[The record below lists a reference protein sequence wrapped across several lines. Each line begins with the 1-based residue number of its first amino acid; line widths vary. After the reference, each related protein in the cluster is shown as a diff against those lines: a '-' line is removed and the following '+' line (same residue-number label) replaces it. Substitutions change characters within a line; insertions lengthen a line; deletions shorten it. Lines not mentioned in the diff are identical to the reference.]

1 MGLFDIFKNVTTK
14 FTSKGQAK
22 LPEAQF
28 INSATADKAFIHE
41 NAYIEAYTK
50 QLNTKPSNIICL
62 EDNGKIIK
70 MKHND
75 SDMQVK
81 SVKKLKESLK
91 VEDGRQIDLYRG
103 ILEKDEKKKLVY
115 FGLES
120 GVNLHDALKDKNKKY
135 KVSNKITK
143 MFTMT
148 QDKIPSKFVGSLVE
162 DDIYRN
168 YCITKSSKL
177 ENYVDRIEKKRKQTL
192 LEKRQ
197 KNKSIK
203 NKK

>member
-103 ILEKDEKKKLVY
+103 ILEKDEK
-115 FGLES
+115 
-120 GVNLHDALKDKNKKY
+120 
-135 KVSNKITK
+135 
-143 MFTMT
+143 
-148 QDKIPSKFVGSLVE
+148 
-162 DDIYRN
+162 RN
-168 YCITKSSKL
+168 
-177 ENYVDRIEKKRKQTL
+177 
-192 LEKRQ
+192 
-197 KNKSIK
+197 
-203 NKK
+203 

>member
-70 MKHND
+70 
-75 SDMQVK
+75 S
-81 SVKKLKESLK
+81 
-91 VEDGRQIDLYRG
+91 
-103 ILEKDEKKKLVY
+103 
-115 FGLES
+115 
-120 GVNLHDALKDKNKKY
+120 
-135 KVSNKITK
+135 
-143 MFTMT
+143 
-148 QDKIPSKFVGSLVE
+148 
-162 DDIYRN
+162 
-168 YCITKSSKL
+168 KSSFVMFLKMVQIVASL
-177 ENYVDRIEKKRKQTL
+177 QARLSVHIPERSCTDSKRCCIF
-192 LEKRQ
+192 R
-197 KNKSIK
+197 
-203 NKK
+203 